1 MNNTVAL
8 LLGIVLVLAFGADI
22 FLNNSEYLILWG
34 RQLVLLVNWLA
45 FWR

>member
-8 LLGIVLVLAFGADI
+8 ILGIVLVVAIGYDI
-22 FLNNSEYLILWG
+22 QMNDSEYLILWG
-34 RQLVLLVNWLA
+34 RKLVVFVNWIA